1 MTAGTLVIDGY
12 GGTSTGATF
21 NVSPGAQVDIDGNET
36 WGGTITGSGGGSV
49 VIDSDA
55 FTSIN
60 ADGAT
65 FNFPTGMLNWV
76 TGTITGTFTNLGD
89 LTISSTAN
97 NTVNA
102 SNTLDNSGTIE
113 INGQLNLGNLNNQ
126 AGGTITLEG
135 SAVISGGNSSTFNN
149 QGTLDKVGA
158 GTASI
163 NVGNF
168 NNLAA
173 PIKVSAGTLVDNSGG
188 TSTGATFTVAAGAEV
203 DLTYTSSWTGNY
215 AGSGG
220 GNVVLEPVTFANLTF
235 NGATLNFPAGM
246 LEWPTGTLAG
256 NFTNLGSVII
266 PGTGSVTL
274 NGSLTNQGTIDLAG
288 DSSINGGAS
297 QLLVNAGLLEKT
309 AGTGL
314 AAINVSFN
322 NQGATM
328 EVDSGTLSLAGGGT
342 DSGGTFDVA
351 AGATLDLTG
360 NSEPTLTGTY
370 TGSGGGTVVLS
381 GGVVFI
387 GIGGATL
394 NFPAGMLQ
402 WTGTLISSALGDL
415 TNLGTMTLAGSS
427 DHGFIQG
434 GTLYDF
440 GSIIQAGSGNLALHA
455 TTLQVEPG
463 ASYLIEA
470 DSGIDIPEMGTSAL
484 INQGTIEKTGG
495 TGTST
500 ILIDGTIDNSGT
512 IEAASGT
519 LALSGSIAQVSNGTL
534 TAGTWDATGG
544 ATLSFPTGT
553 NITDNEAN
561 VTIDGQGAAIAGIQ
575 GLSTNGGTL
584 AVSDGASFSAAGGLS
599 NTGSLTLGPGSTL
612 TVQGNY
618 TQSSSAT
625 LSDQIG
631 GTPASGLF
639 GELNATGA
647 ATLAG
652 VFGVSLVNDFGPSSG
667 QTFDVM
673 SFASASGSFTGFN
686 GLNPFFT
693 ESLSSIGLD
702 IEDAATQAVDLAAT
716 SVTAPTTA
724 DVGQSI
730 TVNWQATDE
739 SSQATTGS
747 WQDSVY
753 ISPTPTITSSSTLL
767 GMVPENLT
775 LAGEASYNA
784 SLTATLPANLAP
796 GYYDVL
802 VQIDSLYQ
810 LPDPNRAN
818 NIVAAT
824 TGQIDISLAALTP
837 GTPYTD
843 AFTAADQDHYYQITV
858 PAGGSLNVSLQSSAL
873 SGAVALYISQGTLP
887 TLYNYQEAAATSNQP
902 NQTAVVPQVLTSGTY
917 YVLAHSVSGAAATAS
932 FTVTATQ
939 TAAVSVSAISPYSGG
954 NAGNVTIEIDG
965 TNFTSAATASLTL
978 GGTTIN
984 DSTMDFVNASQMFA
998 TFNLAGAAVGEYTL
1012 SVQQGAQSVTAPSTF
1027 QVVAASPASLN
1038 VALVTPQYIR
1048 TGRTGTIV
1056 ITYTNETQ
1064 NDIVAPLLT
1073 ISSTNTNVFFSTPD
1087 NPNDFVQ
1094 TAQVLAVAPSG
1105 PAGILR
1111 PARAGRLPSRSL
1123 TTIPRAARFQFR

>member
-1 MTAGTLVIDGY
+1 MAGPTLVNEGQINLGGTLSLSSGALTNNAGATIDFQGSGKLGGQGSTFTNLGTIANSAAGTAIISNQIAFSNQGGTFDVTAGTLVIDGY

-76 TGTITGTFTNLGD
+76 TGTITGSFTNLGD

-168 NNLAA
+168 NDLAA
-173 PIKVSAGTLVDNSGG
+173 PINVSAGTLVDNSGG

-342 DSGGTFDVA
+342 DGGGTFDVA

-415 TNLGTMTLAGSS
+415 TNLGTMTLVGSS

-519 LALSGSIAQVSNGTL
+519 LALSGSIAGFQWH
-534 TAGTWDATGG
+534 AHGG
-544 ATLSFPTGT
+544 HLGRHGRRDPVLPHWYEHHRQRG
-553 NITDNEAN
+553 ECHHRRP
-561 VTIDGQGAAIAGIQ
+561 GRRHRGHPGAVNQ
-575 GLSTNGGTL
+575 RRYLGGF
-584 AVSDGASFSAAGGLS
+584 GR
-599 NTGSLTLGPGSTL
+599 
-612 TVQGNY
+612 
-618 TQSSSAT
+618 
-625 LSDQIG
+625 
-631 GTPASGLF
+631 
-639 GELNATGA
+639 GELQRGRR
-647 ATLAG
+647 
-652 VFGVSLVNDFGPSSG
+652 
-667 QTFDVM
+667 
-673 SFASASGSFTGFN
+673 
-686 GLNPFFT
+686 
-693 ESLSSIGLD
+693 
-702 IEDAATQAVDLAAT
+702 
-716 SVTAPTTA
+716 
-724 DVGQSI
+724 
-730 TVNWQATDE
+730 
-739 SSQATTGS
+739 SQ
-747 WQDSVY
+747 QHR
-753 ISPTPTITSSSTLL
+753 
-767 GMVPENLT
+767 
-775 LAGEASYNA
+775 
-784 SLTATLPANLAP
+784 
-796 GYYDVL
+796 
-802 VQIDSLYQ
+802 Q
-810 LPDPNRAN
+810 PDP
-818 NIVAAT
+818 
-824 TGQIDISLAALTP
+824 
-837 GTPYTD
+837 
-843 AFTAADQDHYYQITV
+843 
-858 PAGGSLNVSLQSSAL
+858 
-873 SGAVALYISQGTLP
+873 
-887 TLYNYQEAAATSNQP
+887 
-902 NQTAVVPQVLTSGTY
+902 
-917 YVLAHSVSGAAATAS
+917 
-932 FTVTATQ
+932 
-939 TAAVSVSAISPYSGG
+939 
-954 NAGNVTIEIDG
+954 
-965 TNFTSAATASLTL
+965 
-978 GGTTIN
+978 
-984 DSTMDFVNASQMFA
+984 
-998 TFNLAGAAVGEYTL
+998 
-1012 SVQQGAQSVTAPSTF
+1012 
-1027 QVVAASPASLN
+1027 
-1038 VALVTPQYIR
+1038 R
-1048 TGRTGTIV
+1048 TR
-1056 ITYTNETQ
+1056 
-1064 NDIVAPLLT
+1064 
-1073 ISSTNTNVFFSTPD
+1073 
-1087 NPNDFVQ
+1087 
-1094 TAQVLAVAPSG
+1094 
-1105 PAGILR
+1105 
-1111 PARAGRLPSRSL
+1111 
-1123 TTIPRAARFQFR
+1123 